1 MTQYHPDEIF
11 TIKEACER
19 ILKNACK
26 PSHLRNEH
34 KAGRLSLLKIGKRY
48 CVTPAMLND
57 WLQLCLRKRSRLA
70 STSTEV
76 KVSGSSAID
85 HTQSAL
91 DALSMNVSKL
101 KKPSRNTSRSS
112 TPTQPKP
119 NGRTGS

>member
-1 MTQYHPDEIF
+1 MTQPHPDEIF

-19 ILKNACK
+19 ILKNACT
-26 PSHLRNEH
+26 PAHLRNEH
-34 KAGRLSLLKIGKRY
+34 KAGRLTLMKIGKRY
-48 CVTPAMLND
+48 CVTLSMLND
-57 WLQLCLRKRSRLA
+57 WLKLCVRTRSRLA
-70 STSTEV
+70 SISTNV
-76 KVSGSSAID
+76 KASGSSETD

-112 TPTQPKP
+112 TQTQSKP

>member
-1 MTQYHPDEIF
+1 MTQFHPDEIF
-11 TIKEACER
+11 TIGEACQR
-19 ILKNACK
+19 ILKNACT
-26 PSHLRNEH
+26 PAHLRNEH
-34 KAGRLSLLKIGKRY
+34 KAGRLTLFKIGKRY

-57 WLQLCLRKRSRLA
+57 WLKLCLRTRSRLA
-70 STSTEV
+70 STSTSV
-76 KVSGSSAID
+76 KVSGSSEID

-112 TPTQPKP
+112 TQTLSKP